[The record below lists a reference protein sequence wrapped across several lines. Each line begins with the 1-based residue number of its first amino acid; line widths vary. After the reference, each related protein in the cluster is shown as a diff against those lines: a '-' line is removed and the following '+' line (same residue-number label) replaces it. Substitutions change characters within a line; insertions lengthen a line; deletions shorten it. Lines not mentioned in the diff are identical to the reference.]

1 MPRDGVGRRE
11 RKKRWGREE
20 LVVDENNHNR
30 RKSLTTSENNQNT
43 AKYKRFGSLRIS
55 MYPLDD
61 PRRRGN
67 EEMEKCHVAAW
78 LEEEKEK
85 KRMLAVDE
93 TAN

>member
-1 MPRDGVGRRE
+1 
-11 RKKRWGREE
+11 
-20 LVVDENNHNR
+20 
-30 RKSLTTSENNQNT
+30 
-43 AKYKRFGSLRIS
+43 
-55 MYPLDD
+55 MYPFDDD

-78 LEEEKEK
+78 LGEEKEK

>member
-1 MPRDGVGRRE
+1 MPRGGVRRIE
-11 RKKRWGREE
+11 RKKKMGTRG
-20 LVVDENNHNR
+20 VDENNHNR
-30 RKSLTTSENNQNT
+30 RKSSTTSENNQNT

-61 PRRRGN
+61 DPRRRGN

-78 LEEEKEK
+78 LGEEKEK

>member
-1 MPRDGVGRRE
+1 MPRGGVGRRE
-11 RKKRWGREE
+11 RKKKMGARG
-20 LVVDENNHNR
+20 VDENNHNR

-61 PRRRGN
+61 DPRRRGN

-78 LEEEKEK
+78 LGEEKEK